1 MIKRTLSYKTRLKVL
16 SEFESLLEN
25 VIKDPIHRDNAERLL
40 KQVREGK
47 SWILDNYPAEQYL
60 LDNPLIDN

>member
-1 MIKRTLSYKTRLKVL
+1 M
-16 SEFESLLEN
+16 
-25 VIKDPIHRDNAERLL
+25 KDPIHRDNAERLL